1 MQGERGEAGAA
12 EEGFAFQWSS
22 RPLKILFHE
31 KNGVLDKER
40 ADVKLTEM
48 NPEGAPNTVRSNN
61 LRNCPTQQI
70 LFFFHF

>member
-31 KNGVLDKER
+31 KNG
-40 ADVKLTEM
+40 
-48 NPEGAPNTVRSNN
+48 GVRQRKGRHETD
-61 LRNCPTQQI
+61 RNEP
-70 LFFFHF
+70 